1 VTTLGRVTIITRAS
15 CGARCLSIVAQFI
28 AALIPAASL
37 AQGTVSLSPDTTVE
51 LSGSTFEDQEVVI
64 DDQLGTVT
72 LVPLGVLPDAS
83 DVDAYH
89 VLANGDQLYS
99 LDTTAEL
106 GGGLTA
112 GPADVVRY
120 DGLTDTLEFDAS
132 SEGIPDGVIV
142 DAVSVHSSGDLV
154 LSFDTTVELGGLT
167 ASDEDAVRFGGA
179 SFSLLFDGSSE
190 GVPDGL
196 DLDGV
201 EVRPRGLLWVSF
213 DASGSIGGVDFDDE
227 DVLEFD
233 PAGPTWSLVYDGS
246 ALHAALA
253 AADVVAVPEP
263 ESWMMLVAGVGF
275 LGVLYRRHICASR
288 VH

>member
-1 VTTLGRVTIITRAS
+1 MRNRNLRT
-15 CGARCLSIVAQFI
+15 GAVI
-28 AALIPAASL
+28 AAIGIALS
-37 AQGTVSLSPDTTVE
+37 AQAQPSITSVSLSPDTTSE

-112 GPADVVRY
+112 GPGDVVRY

-167 ASDEDAVRFGGA
+167 ASDEDAVRFDGA

-190 GVPDGL
+190 GVPEGL
-196 DLDGV
+196 DLDGM
-201 EVRPRGLLWVSF
+201 EVRPSAGLLWVSF
-213 DASGSIGGVDFDDE
+213 DGSGSLGGVDFDDE
-227 DVLEFD
+227 DILEFD
-233 PAGPTWSLVYDGS
+233 PSGPIWSLIYDGS
-246 ALHAALA
+246 ALHAVLA

-275 LGVLYRRHICASR
+275 LGVLYRRHIGASR

>member
-1 VTTLGRVTIITRAS
+1 MRYRIFWT
-15 CGARCLSIVAQFI
+15 GAVI
-28 AALIPAASL
+28 AAIGIALS
-37 AQGTVSLSPDTTVE
+37 AQAQVAITSVSLSPDTTVE

-112 GPADVVRY
+112 GPGDVVRY

-132 SEGIPDGVIV
+132 SEGILDGVIV

-154 LSFDTTVELGGLT
+154 LSFDTTVDLGSLT
-167 ASDEDAVRFGGA
+167 VNDEDAVRFNGA

-201 EVRPRGLLWVSF
+201 ELRPGGLLWASF

-227 DVLEFD
+227 DILEFD
-233 PAGPTWSLVYDGS
+233 PTGPTWSLVYDGS

-263 ESWMMLVAGVGF
+263 GVWLQVVVGMGF
-275 LGVLYRRHICASR
+275 LGALHRARGRCLPGRHYI
-288 VH
+288 V